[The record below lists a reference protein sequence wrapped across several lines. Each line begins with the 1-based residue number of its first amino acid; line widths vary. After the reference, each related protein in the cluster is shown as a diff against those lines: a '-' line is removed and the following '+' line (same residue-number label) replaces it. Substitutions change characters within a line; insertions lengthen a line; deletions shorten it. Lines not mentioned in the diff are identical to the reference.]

1 MRFETKSPRK
11 VRGAV
16 GPIRSDKPFDWH
28 LARVFVLFEDLRLEA
43 MALYDDEFLARS
55 GRRHFKVKAQKVYF
69 LRRAIGTLREY
80 VDALRLIDESEEF
93 SSLRT
98 KFPEGGVST

>member
-1 MRFETKSPRK
+1 MELSDLF
-11 VRGAV
+11 A
-16 GPIRSDKPFDWH
+16 SDKPFDWH

-98 KFPEGGVST
+98 KFPEVGYPLDSGDPKM